1 MEANHKVFRTCTGA
15 GVLVAVWMIASMC
28 GAMAQQ
34 GTPSMSG
41 TLLIQWVDGRRFIYV
56 PDPQDG
62 LRFRGRNGREII
74 PKRMYTDGGS
84 IPRLFWSVKGF
95 SPWGYGPAY
104 VLHDWL
110 FHQHRCGQDQPPN
123 DYSLAQ
129 ANQVL
134 DDAIEILMT
143 TQTVEGNEQT
153 RRLIKWAVDNFAQS
167 AWAEVCDPLPP
178 EPLPGAL
185 EKWPPVVTIER
196 LSFH

>member
-1 MEANHKVFRTCTGA
+1 MEATRTTFRMSTGV
-15 GVLVAVWMIASMC
+15 GVLVAVWMIASMWN
-28 GAMAQQ
+28 AKAQQ
-34 GTPSMSG
+34 GTPSISG
-41 TLLIQWVDGRRFIYV
+41 TLLIQWVDGKRFIYV
-56 PDPQDG
+56 PDPNDG
-62 LRFRGRNGREII
+62 LRFHGGDGRDIV

-110 FHQHRCGQDQPPN
+110 FHQHRCGHDQAPN

-134 DDAIEILMT
+134 NDAIEILMT
-143 TQTVEGNEQT
+143 THTVEGNEQT
-153 RRLIKWAVDNFAQS
+153 RRLIKWAVDSFAQS
-167 AWAEVCDPLPP
+167 AWAEVCDPQPP
-178 EPLPGAL
+178 EPVPGAL
-185 EKWPPVVTIER
+185 PAGPPAVTIER